1 MKFCKS
7 SEIKSW
13 KSKHYLCSDYV
24 LNCVT
29 IHLLFFPGFILAKTS
44 VCPRS
49 STLPEKDRTVL
60 QGPGQQSCYNRCWFL
75 EWDVSP
81 QFGEFNYML
90 KDKIFSETNVMAS
103 FNTIVS
109 SYITPLDNWF
119 AGIFYALN
127 YPLPTFVSD
136 DNLNHRFCTSFS
148 KATRLVM
155 KN

>member
-1 MKFCKS
+1 MFKDNVNN
-7 SEIKSW
+7 EILQIIKVGNRS
-13 KSKHYLCSDYV
+13 SDYV
-24 LNCVT
+24 LNCVN
-29 IHLLFFPGFILAKTS
+29 IHLFFFPGFILAKTP

-109 SYITPLDNWF
+109 SYITPLDNLF
-119 AGIFYALN
+119 AGIYYALN
-127 YPLPTFVSD
+127 YPSQLLFQ
-136 DNLNHRFCTSFS
+136 
-148 KATRLVM
+148 M
-155 KN
+155 II